1 MQRMLGDLQEMQQMN
16 RGSEDDLAEIRR
28 MVYST
33 KDNVDHHIQVVGSL
47 WENLNTIHEEQT
59 QFDQNQKSKSL
70 KNLKQTR

>member
-47 WENLNTIHEEQT
+47 
-59 QFDQNQKSKSL
+59 
-70 KNLKQTR
+70 